1 VVHVR
6 LGRFLYS
13 DEYEKKITRSILNLQ
28 LQTQTF
34 FVSSILVALKGSV
47 RVYMHGTQQ
56 IYLLE
61 IGDRGQPPT
70 GAKSLKIATL
80 GFKYR
85 S

>member
-1 VVHVR
+1 
-6 LGRFLYS
+6 
-13 DEYEKKITRSILNLQ
+13 
-28 LQTQTF
+28 
-34 FVSSILVALKGSV
+34 
-47 RVYMHGTQQ
+47 MHGTQQ